1 VVNQLLQ
8 PPLGRCD
15 KKGVL
20 MKKIGLIL
28 MIILLA
34 TSVSVF
40 ATDVKIGG
48 AIGLSHS
55 WMGGSDWDEM
65 LKDMDGSNEFRVGF
79 EIGAFFDI
87 AVNELF
93 SVQPELNF
101 LYFRAGAGNSDFD
114 VKATASVSSLEIP
127 VLAKFKFEAGN
138 GNFCFFFGPALQI
151 VLSDPEMTVEIGGT
165 KFDDAS
171 GSMPVDNSVLFAG
184 VVGVGYELPM
194 GDGALIFDLRY
205 RRQFTGYDDDF
216 NGRLNTIGL
225 RVGYG
230 FTVK

>member
-1 VVNQLLQ
+1 
-8 PPLGRCD
+8 LGRCN
-15 KKGVL
+15 KKGDY

-28 MIILLA
+28 ACMLLL

-40 ATDVKIGG
+40 AADVTIGG
-48 AIGLSHS
+48 AVGLSHS
-55 WMGGSDWDEM
+55 WMGGSDWDDM
-65 LKDMDGSNEFRVGF
+65 LKYMDGSNEFRLGF

-101 LYFRAGAGNSDFD
+101 LYIRAGAGNSDYD
-114 VKATASVSSLEIP
+114 VKATAVVKVLEVP

-151 VLSDPEMTVEIGGT
+151 VLGDPEVTVEIDG
-165 KFDDAS
+165 KKDNDESF
-171 GSMPVDNSVLFAG
+171 SMPVDNSVIFAC
-184 VVGVGYELPM
+184 VVGLGYELPM

-205 RRQFTGYDDDF
+205 RRQFTGFMDDF

-230 FTVK
+230 FAVR